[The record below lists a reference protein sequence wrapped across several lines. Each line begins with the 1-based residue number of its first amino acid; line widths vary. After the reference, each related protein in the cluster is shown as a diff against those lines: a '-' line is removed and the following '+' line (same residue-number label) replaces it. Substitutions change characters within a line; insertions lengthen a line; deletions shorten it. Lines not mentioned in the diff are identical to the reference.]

1 MKASELLK
9 LLKRDDWYETR
20 QTGSHVIMTHP
31 EKKGQL
37 IVPYH
42 GSREVPTGTLNAIL
56 KEANVKTRK
65 R

>member
-9 LLKRDDWYETR
+9 LLKRDGWFEIR
-20 QTGSHVIMTHP
+20 QTGSHVIMMHP
-31 EKKGQL
+31 DKKGQL

-42 GSREVPTGTLNAIL
+42 GSKEVPTGTLNAIL